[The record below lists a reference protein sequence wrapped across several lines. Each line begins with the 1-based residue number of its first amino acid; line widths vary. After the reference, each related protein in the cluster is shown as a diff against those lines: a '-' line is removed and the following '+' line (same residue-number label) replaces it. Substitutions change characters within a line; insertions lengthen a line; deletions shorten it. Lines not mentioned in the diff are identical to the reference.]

1 MLDLW
6 KWAKNAFPKE
16 TNSVTRLLRI
26 AWKAAPRVT
35 LLLGAVLTIPV
46 LVGGLFLGRQ
56 LAATN
61 IYNNIPVTPSKD
73 VATITNLQTEI
84 GAKDGTINKLQDEIR
99 NRDATIS
106 ELKDQNQLMMY
117 WRREFFTMSGK
128 LGKVEKELSDK
139 RSDEALRQALP
150 QMGSFAN
157 VRSKDVRTEHNISDC
172 NNPNDKAFRNFE
184 SQGIV
189 TAYNYHHC

>member
-1 MLDLW
+1 MRVR
-6 KWAKNAFPKE
+6 AA
-16 TNSVTRLLRI
+16 LLVSPQHEENVHVRDPHRRP
-26 AWKAAPRVT
+26 AAADQQMAGGDPARPRQGGAAAAPRD
-35 LLLGAVLTIPV
+35 
-46 LVGGLFLGRQ
+46 RQ

-61 IYNNIPVTPSKD
+61 IYNNIPVTLSKD

-150 QMGSFAN
+150 QMGSIAN